1 MALNVALP
9 SPLAS
14 RLGENASLVTESTRK
29 SGFAS
34 SVQVHW
40 LWVELPRSWETRATL
55 PGRYWLIAAELTT
68 PQALGTEWNSPG
80 WNVVTSPLSLEF
92 GAGLLW
98 NGSFPRTPSTTAT
111 PTTTT
116 RPAMMISRRVFLAL
130 AAAHLP
136 LHWAPSLRRR
146 PAARSGCWARTRA
159 APMRCA
165 PTLLGRP
172 GRHRP
177 RQGAADAPGR
187 RGLSDRCP
195 APPRAADHRRPG
207 HRRRRGT
214 ADRAARRDRAFPGR
228 PI

>member
-14 RLGENASLVTESTRK
+14 RLGENASSVTESTRK

-40 LWVELPRSWETRATL
+40 LWVELPRAWETRATL
-55 PGRYWLIAAELTT
+55 PGRYWPIAAELTT

-98 NGSFPRTPSTTAT
+98 NGSFPRTPSTTTT

-116 RPAMMISRRVFLAL
+116 RPAMMISRRAFLAL
-130 AAAHLP
+130 AAAALRVRLRTGSRPPPLP
-136 LHWAPSLRRR
+136 PVLGAQSSSASCGPLQLLGVDPARPDAARADPAR
-146 PAARSGCWARTRA
+146 PALASSASA
-159 APMRCA
+159 
-165 PTLLGRP
+165 GR
-172 GRHRP
+172 
-177 RQGAADAPGR
+177 GR
-187 RGLSDRCP
+187 RSR
-195 APPRAADHRRPG
+195 PPGPVG
-207 HRRRRGT
+207 
-214 ADRAARRDRAFPGR
+214 
-228 PI
+228 